1 MDNTAPSLVPSASS
15 PPIPSASPPPPPP
28 ATLPVS
34 PQSQTSLPKSTDLS
48 HLYRSPASSTNPPS
62 NQILTLIPSSPS
74 DPALIA
80 ANVPPPSTD
89 SAMSSIIPEPPPPLS
104 GRSVFDDSTNSK
116 KDLYSSSTGS
126 IFVKNFIA
134 GFARALGSIIVYLIF
149 LFITLYLSSRYLYPQ
164 LKPLIDSFQKIA
176 EVSSSPA
183 ASNLDPQQLQHII
196 QGLQ

>member
-1 MDNTAPSLVPSASS
+1 MDNTAPSPAPSVSSQPTPSATQ
-15 PPIPSASPPPPPP
+15 PPPPP

-34 PQSQTSLPKSTDLS
+34 PQSQNSLPNSTDPS

-62 NQILTLIPSSPS
+62 NPVPTLVPSSPS

-89 SAMSSIIPEPPPPLS
+89 SAMSSIIPEPPSPLT
-104 GRSVFDDSTNSK
+104 GRSVFDDSANPK

-134 GFARALGSIIVYLIF
+134 GFARAFGSIVVYLIF

-164 LKPLIDSFQKIA
+164 LKPLIDTFQKLTEI
-176 EVSSSPA
+176 SSSPA

-196 QGLQ
+196 QGQQ